1 MRFTRTI
8 SSVPVVKECTWIR
21 NNPVGFIAAA
31 TFEDLTRIEF
41 DVAVLAHAYPA
52 VIANLYGSKSS
63 LTPSSVPILMAPFV
77 SKESGELCEK
87 LLVGYMDMSG
97 NALIRARWMY
107 IREYGN
113 PNLFIQEQ
121 KSAKNIFNPTSR
133 VSSLILRELLRD
145 MTRPW
150 KLSLLATHLGCSIG
164 QVSKVKNFLCDQLWA
179 DMSNEGL
186 RIIDAEAIMDA
197 WSEEYGLHVP
207 RLERMDCYTLLP
219 IAEFEAHIQHIIDKN
234 DYTACFTGLSGG
246 VRYTPV
252 VRYNTVDLLVH
263 ERDAEA
269 LMTSSGCKQVDS
281 GANVHMWV
289 VEGTEWFHDERIIR
303 SERVASPVQVVLDC
317 MNIKGRGEE
326 MARAVFE
333 KEIAR

>member
-1 MRFTRTI
+1 M
-8 SSVPVVKECTWIR
+8 
-21 NNPVGFIAAA
+21 
-31 TFEDLTRIEF
+31 
-41 DVAVLAHAYPA
+41 
-52 VIANLYGSKSS
+52 
-63 LTPSSVPILMAPFV
+63 
-77 SKESGELCEK
+77 
-87 LLVGYMDMSG
+87 
-97 NALIRARWMY
+97 
-107 IREYGN
+107 
-113 PNLFIQEQ
+113 LFR
-121 KSAKNIFNPTSR
+121 S
-133 VSSLILRELLRD
+133 
-145 MTRPW
+145 
-150 KLSLLATHLGCSIG
+150 
-164 QVSKVKNFLCDQLWA
+164 
-179 DMSNEGL
+179 
-186 RIIDAEAIMDA
+186 
-197 WSEEYGLHVP
+197 
-207 RLERMDCYTLLP
+207 LP

-289 VEGTEWFHDERIIR
+289 VEGPEWFHDERIIR